1 MTVIII
7 FMADERYV
15 RCNLFTRRRSRRV
28 KRILTSSNHFVRF
41 HFHRCRIQDIKR
53 KFLQKIKKN

>member
-28 KRILTSSNHFVRF
+28 KRILTTIAAAFRISKESS
-41 HFHRCRIQDIKR
+41 C
-53 KFLQKIKKN
+53 KK